1 LLIPKHIM
9 RVRHESVEARAVGF
23 GRGRV
28 VRFGSDV
35 TVVAWGNCVELARQ
49 AAEHL
54 SADCSVEIIDP
65 ISLVPCDWEII
76 ETSITKT
83 GRLVVVSEDART
95 SSFGQAIIAHVVGSQ
110 DQFNRFLSPPLLV
123 ARPDAH
129 IAFHP
134 AAEYATLPDLAKV
147 KAAILDVLG

>member
-1 LLIPKHIM
+1 
-9 RVRHESVEARAVGF
+9 
-23 GRGRV
+23 
-28 VRFGSDV
+28 
-35 TVVAWGNCVELARQ
+35 
-49 AAEHL
+49 L